1 MTIMNQTAAQLRQA
15 LQAGDVTV
23 QEVVAASFE
32 RLEKV
37 DPQIQAFITVT
48 KEEAMKRAEE
58 LDALDAS
65 ARGPLFGLPI
75 AVKDNIVTKGI
86 KTTCASRM
94 LENFIPVYDATVMNK
109 LAEAGA
115 VMIGKVNMDEFA
127 MGSMTATSYFFET
140 KNPWDLTKVPGGSS
154 GGSAAAVA
162 AGIVPFALGSDTGG
176 SIRQPAAFCGIVGM
190 KPTYGRISRLGLVAF
205 ASSLDQMGPM
215 TRTVE
220 DNAMLLQAI
229 AGEDMYDASSAAEDV
244 PNFSEKIGHSIEGLK
259 VAVPKEF
266 LGEGVAA
273 DVKASVEAAIEQL
286 KELGA
291 IVEEVSLPHAKYASE
306 VYYVIASAEASSNF
320 SRYDGIRY
328 GHRAEGVENLYDLYR
343 QSRKEGF
350 GEEVKKRLLFGTY
363 ALSAK
368 HHEPLYVQAQK
379 VRRLIAE
386 ELASVFE
393 SYDVIV
399 GPTAATTAYGLDE
412 KQEGLTAYMNDVLTI
427 PANLAGLPAMSVP
440 CGLAEGLP
448 VGLQLIGKHF
458 DEATLYQ
465 VAAAY
470 EEKMS
475 LYEQLQALSGGANA

>member
-75 AVKDNIVTKGI
+75 AVKDNIVTKGV

-109 LAEAGA
+109 LEEAGA

-127 MGSMTATSYFFET
+127 MGSTTTTSYFFET
-140 KNPWDLTKVPGGSS
+140 KNPWDVTKVPGGSS

-162 AGIVPFALGSDTGG
+162 AGIAPFALGSDTGG

-190 KPTYGRISRLGLVAF
+190 KPTYGRVSRLGLVAF

-244 PNFSEKIGHSIEGLK
+244 PNFSEKIGQSIEGLK
-259 VAVPKEF
+259 IAVPKEF

-291 IVEEVSLPHAKYASE
+291 TVEEVSLPHAKC
-306 VYYVIASAEASSNF
+306 
-320 SRYDGIRY
+320 
-328 GHRAEGVENLYDLYR
+328 
-343 QSRKEGF
+343 Q
-350 GEEVKKRLLFGTY
+350 
-363 ALSAK
+363 
-368 HHEPLYVQAQK
+368 
-379 VRRLIAE
+379 
-386 ELASVFE
+386 
-393 SYDVIV
+393 
-399 GPTAATTAYGLDE
+399 
-412 KQEGLTAYMNDVLTI
+412 
-427 PANLAGLPAMSVP
+427 
-440 CGLAEGLP
+440 
-448 VGLQLIGKHF
+448 
-458 DEATLYQ
+458 
-465 VAAAY
+465 
-470 EEKMS
+470 
-475 LYEQLQALSGGANA
+475 